1 LNDKIRTIDAKV
13 VGITFKNNDGTDRQ
27 EILSYVCTGDP
38 VTIKYYE
45 FRGEPAYSVNTEDG
59 DQIGNLSKELA
70 ADICM
75 KYKECA
81 FDAHISDMY
90 DFDDGAK
97 TGCRVSIDVYESE
110 DDIPIREYSAPIQ
123 KPRVDVDTTADSSSS
138 PPIINDT
145 LNEKTLKRIKT
156 NRILF
161 LLCAFSFAFLGLVTL
176 PIGIIFL
183 ILAGIFVML
192 HHKASIFLKNQ
203 K

>member
-1 LNDKIRTIDAKV
+1 MNDKLKTIDAKV
-13 VGITFKNNDGTDRQ
+13 VGITFKNDDGTDRQ

-38 VTIKYYE
+38 VAIEYYE
-45 FRGEPAYSVNTEDG
+45 FRGDPAYSVNTEDG

-70 ADICM
+70 ADIHA
-75 KYKECA
+75 KYGDCA

-97 TGCRVSIDVYESE
+97 TRCRVSIDIYESE
-110 DDIPIREYSAPIQ
+110 SDIPVRERSTPIQ
-123 KPRVDVDTTADSSSS
+123 KPRVEMESTVDSVS
-138 PPIINDT
+138 PPPIVIEALD
-145 LNEKTLKRIKT
+145 EKTLKRLKT

-183 ILAGIFVML
+183 ILAGIFVVL
-192 HHKASIFLKNQ
+192 NRKASTFLKNQ